1 MAIQPRRPGLRG
13 PGPLSPG
20 AAGLDEPGLD
30 EPGLGSVGL
39 GSVGLGSVG
48 LGSVGLGSVGLDP
61 RRRSLSRHSL
71 VSRRSSLGRHS
82 EPEDTISGCSSM
94 LSPSAVTKAD
104 TQPRPAQ
111 ARSYRDYYI
120 SLTHDAMVSQ

>member
-20 AAGLDEPGLD
+20 AAGLDEPGF
-30 EPGLGSVGL
+30 
-39 GSVGLGSVG
+39 
-48 LGSVGLGSVGLDP
+48 GSVGLGSVGLDP
-61 RRRSLSRHSL
+61 RRWSLSRHSL

-82 EPEDTISGCSSM
+82 EPEDTMSGCSSM

-104 TQPRPAQ
+104 TQPRLAQ
-111 ARSYRDYYI
+111 ARSYRDYYL
-120 SLTHDAMVSQ
+120 SLTHDAMVSQWMNGD